1 MEENTVIYRSDVP
14 PDKMEQDLLKVRA
27 LIDSTVARRR
37 QKLAEN
43 SLVRKLGLGRKELV
57 AEIGRQVNRSRNS
70 VDILLPDDLE
80 VAGAALEAVKE
91 RLSPAAPTV
100 TVRVLCAP
108 GCVDESLVRRM
119 EEDERLTVRTSRSQ
133 GLTASIIDGRTALVC
148 ADPTLDARA
157 STLHAPSVIR
167 ALEKLFESMWQASAL
182 AAGPI
187 DFGNQARSD
196 MAREVLRCLRLGL
209 TDEVAAR
216 ELSISVRT
224 YRRYVADIMKA
235 LAADSRF
242 QAGVRAAALGL
253 LPPGGK
259 GGGDPASRSSGA
271 GTHAADTGEPEPP
284 HC

>member
-1 MEENTVIYRSDVP
+1 MEENTVTYRSDVP

-37 QKLAEN
+37 EKLAES
-43 SLVRKLGLGRKELV
+43 SLVRKLGFGRRELV
-57 AEIGRQVNRSRNS
+57 AEIGRQVSRSRNS
-70 VDILLPDDLE
+70 IDILLPDDQE
-80 VAGAALEAVKE
+80 VAGAALEAVEE
-91 RLSPAAPTV
+91 RLAQITATV
-100 TVRVLCAP
+100 AIRVLCAP
-108 GCVDESLVRRM
+108 GCVDECLVRRM
-119 EEDERLTVRTSRSQ
+119 EKDERLTVRTSRSQ
-133 GLTASIIDGRTALVC
+133 GLTASIVDSRTALVC
-148 ADPTLDARA
+148 AEPTLDARA
-157 STLHAPSVIR
+157 STIHALSVIR

-182 AAGPI
+182 ASGPI

-224 YRRYVADIMKA
+224 YRRYVADIMKV

-253 LPPGGK
+253 LPPE
-259 GGGDPASRSSGA
+259 PAG
-271 GTHAADTGEPEPP
+271 GEPMARFATDAAHVLDFGQQEPP

>member
-1 MEENTVIYRSDVP
+1 MEENTVKYRSDVP

-37 QKLAEN
+37 EKLAEN
-43 SLVRKLGLGRKELV
+43 SLVRKLGLGRRELV
-57 AEIGRQVNRSRNS
+57 AEIRRQISRSRNS
-70 VDILLPDDLE
+70 VDILLPDDQE
-80 VAGAALEAVKE
+80 VTGAALEAVNE
-91 RLSPAAPTV
+91 RLSQTAAAV

-108 GCVDESLVRRM
+108 GCVDESLVHRM
-119 EEDERLTVRTSRSQ
+119 AEDERLTVRTSRSQ
-133 GLTASIIDGRTALVC
+133 GLTASIIDSRTALVC

-157 STLHAPSVIR
+157 STIHALSVIR
-167 ALEKLFESMWQASAL
+167 ALEKLFESMWQGSAL
-182 AAGPI
+182 ASGPI

-224 YRRYVADIMKA
+224 YRRYVADIMRV

-253 LPPGGK
+253 LPPEPGSGEAMARSTADGGHPPEP
-259 GGGDPASRSSGA
+259 GGQD
-271 GTHAADTGEPEPP
+271 PP